1 MCLAVS
7 GRILAIRSQPPPARD
22 APGMTSA
29 GGTEGFGANCAGAEG
44 AIEEGAG
51 ANGAAPGSALAAG
64 ADADGAD
71 ADGVDT
77 SDVDTSIAGADDAL
91 WRVAEV
97 DFGGVR
103 QQVSLAC
110 LPEARVG
117 DRVLVH
123 VGLAIARVEPDEA
136 EAPPTG

>member
-7 GRILAIRSQPPPARD
+7 GTILAIASGWPEGGELKGE
-22 APGMTSA
+22 PGD
-29 GGTEGFGANCAGAEG
+29 
-44 AIEEGAG
+44 
-51 ANGAAPGSALAAG
+51 P
-64 ADADGAD
+64 
-71 ADGVDT
+71 
-77 SDVDTSIAGADDAL
+77 L
-91 WRVAEV
+91 WRMAEV

-123 VGLAIARVEPDEA
+123 VGLALSLVEPEEPGFSGD
-136 EAPPTG
+136 GC